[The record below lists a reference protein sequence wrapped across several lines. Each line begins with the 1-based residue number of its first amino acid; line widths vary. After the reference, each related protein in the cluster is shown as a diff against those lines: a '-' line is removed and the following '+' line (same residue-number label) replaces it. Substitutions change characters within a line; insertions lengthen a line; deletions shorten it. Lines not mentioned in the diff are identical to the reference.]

1 MNDEHLSRMSGPRP
15 PADEP
20 PDGVGDVTACHD
32 SSIGRVVAAFAAFH
46 QCLHAQQQS
55 CWEDLDLTMS
65 QFKALMLVSATG
77 GLSGRELARRF
88 GVGPSAIT
96 AIVERLVQRGYV
108 RREEDVNDR
117 RISWTRPTPAAIALF
132 QQVSAGHDEQ
142 LDEILGSLSPDEL
155 ATVDCALQLLRDAGA
170 RWLARQS
177 EVGACP
183 TLATGAVAGPC
194 PADPVAAPVG
204 GVATADAAGP
214 ARNPDPN
221 TVAAD
226 CMPVPPREEGAASA

>member
-1 MNDEHLSRMSGPRP
+1 
-15 PADEP
+15 
-20 PDGVGDVTACHD
+20 
-32 SSIGRVVAAFAAFH
+32 
-46 QCLHAQQQS
+46 
-55 CWEDLDLTMS
+55 MS

-132 QQVSAGHDEQ
+132 QQVNTGHDEQ
-142 LDEILGSLSPDEL
+142 LDEILRSLSPDQL
-155 ATVDCALQLLRDAGA
+155 ASVESALQLLRDAGA

-177 EVGACP
+177 EAGARP
-183 TLATGAVAGPC
+183 TVDTGAVAGPC
-194 PADPVAAPVG
+194 PADSAASPAG
-204 GVATADAAGP
+204 EDAITDEAGP
-214 ARNPDPN
+214 K
-221 TVAAD
+221 
-226 CMPVPPREEGAASA
+226 S